1 MSIGA
6 RPAAR
11 TPETGARAQPWFAHR
26 RSTWYPLAW
35 TPLLLAGPLLSAM
48 VRADAAQVLT
58 VLLLAG
64 LHLATVLLR
73 HRSGAGPATEVL
85 VVLTTA
91 VVVVYQVAWDAH
103 QVFLYPLLALGMA
116 TGIRPRR
123 ALGVVGALAVSGAVA
138 AGITTGS
145 VAQALVL
152 AVLTYMAGFSAH
164 LIGCL
169 VETAAALAATRERL
183 ARAAVVEE
191 RERFSRDLHDLL
203 GHTLSVIVVKA
214 EAARRFAAA
223 DPAVAAEHAEGIE
236 RIGRSAL
243 DQVREAVVGYR
254 TTSLREELEEAERA
268 LRDAGVR
275 GEIHGA
281 DVPLP
286 AEVEQVLAWVVREG
300 STNVIRHADARRC
313 RILIEAVGGEAT
325 VEITDDGAAVGRAG
339 EPRAVRTGSGL
350 AGLRTR
356 IEHCG
361 GVLVA
366 GPDDAGFRLGVS
378 VPLQPPGSGGGDG
391 A

>member
-1 MSIGA
+1 VAGRAAPQRRHRCRPAGARADAPGRRRGPARRTAPQPHAAYCDRGGIMSIGA

-214 EAARRFAAA
+214 EAARR
-223 DPAVAAEHAEGIE
+223 D
-236 RIGRSAL
+236 R
-243 DQVREAVVGYR
+243 
-254 TTSLREELEEAERA
+254 
-268 LRDAGVR
+268 
-275 GEIHGA
+275 
-281 DVPLP
+281 
-286 AEVEQVLAWVVREG
+286 REG
-300 STNVIRHADARRC
+300 GGRAPLRRRGPGGRRRARRGH
-313 RILIEAVGGEAT
+313 RTHRPQRPGP
-325 VEITDDGAAVGRAG
+325 GARGRG
-339 EPRAVRTGSGL
+339 RLPHDEPARGAR
-350 AGLRTR
+350 
-356 IEHCG
+356 
-361 GVLVA
+361 
-366 GPDDAGFRLGVS
+366 
-378 VPLQPPGSGGGDG
+378 GGGARPARRRG
-391 A
+391 AGRDPRRRRAPARRG

>member
-1 MSIGA
+1 
-6 RPAAR
+6 
-11 TPETGARAQPWFAHR
+11 
-26 RSTWYPLAW
+26 L
-35 TPLLLAGPLLSAM
+35 
-48 VRADAAQVLT
+48 
-58 VLLLAG
+58 LLLAG

-73 HRSGAGPATEVL
+73 HRSGAGPATEAL

-103 QVFLYPLLALGMA
+103 QIFLYPLLALGMA

-145 VAQALVL
+145 IAQALIL

-169 VETAAALAATRERL
+169 VETAAALAATRERR
-183 ARAAVVEE
+183 ARAAAVEE
-191 RERFSRDLHDLL
+191 RERFSRGLHDLL

-214 EAARRFAAA
+214 EAARRFAATV
-223 DPAVAAEHAEGIE
+223 PEVAAEHAQGIE
-236 RIGRSAL
+236 QIGRSAL

-268 LRDAGVR
+268 LRDAGVQV
-275 GEIHGA
+275 EIRGA

-286 AEVEQVLAWVVREG
+286 AEVERVLAWVVREG

-325 VEITDDGAAVGRAG
+325 VEITDDGAPVGRAG
-339 EPRAVRTGSGL
+339 EPRRVRAGSGL

-366 GPDDAGFRLGVS
+366 GPDGTGFRLGAS
-378 VPLQPPGSGGGDG
+378 VPLQPPGSRGGER